1 MKSKKSS
8 FTFNGSG
15 LDLLHNKYVLYISFF
30 FAILTAARYLLAN
43 NLEAV
48 GIFVIVGFLTTYFSK
63 NMIVVLLTTTIITNF
78 IVMVQNR
85 KSSMIEGMET
95 KADKPAD
102 ADDKAPGADTKGGL
116 INNNKKSG
124 GGVGRKDTTAS
135 GTVSAVNNVDASKV
149 IPISEVESPLN
160 KKKTINE
167 TMTQLRPASVG
178 AEADDPM
185 IALNPT
191 GMAKG
196 YDAQKEQAYN
206 ALSGLAGGVGGA
218 NNTQM
223 QAEMINNLKTIEPI
237 LKTAE
242 NFLDKFENSSI
253 SKMFANMGNI
263 PGMSL
268 LTGGMGSK
276 ANPAPVGA
284 ES

>member
-8 FTFNGSG
+8 FTFNGNG

-30 FAILTAARYLLAN
+30 FAILTAARYLLGN

-63 NMIVVLLTTTIITNF
+63 NMIVVLLTTTILTNF

-95 KADKPAD
+95 QADKPTD
-102 ADDKAPGADTKGGL
+102 DKPADDKAPGTDTKGGL
-116 INNNKKSG
+116 INNKSG
-124 GGVGRKDTTAS
+124 GGVGRKDTTVS
-135 GTVSAVNNVDASKV
+135 GTVSAVNTADASKV
-149 IPISEVESPLN
+149 VAKPILN
-160 KKKTINE
+160 KKE

-185 IALNPT
+185 IALNPA

-206 ALSGLAGGVGGA
+206 ALSGLTGGAGGA
-218 NNTQM
+218 NNVQM

>member
-95 KADKPAD
+95 KADKPVD

-149 IPISEVESPLN
+149 VANPILN
-160 KKKTINE
+160 KKE

-185 IALNPT
+185 IALNPA

>member
-8 FTFNGSG
+8 FTFNGNG

-30 FAILTAARYLLAN
+30 FAILTAARYLLGN

-63 NMIVVLLTTTIITNF
+63 NMIVVLLTTTILTNF

-95 KADKPAD
+95 QADKPAD
-102 ADDKAPGADTKGGL
+102 DKPADDKAPGTDTKGGL
-116 INNNKKSG
+116 INNKSG
-124 GGVGRKDTTAS
+124 GGVGRKDQAS
-135 GTVSAVNNVDASKV
+135 GTLSAVHTAEGSKV
-149 IPISEVESPLN
+149 VPASDAKPVLN
-160 KKKTINE
+160 KKEN
-167 TMTQLRPASVG
+167 MTQLRPASVG

-185 IALNPT
+185 IALNPA

-206 ALSGLAGGVGGA
+206 ALSGLTGGAGGA
-218 NNTQM
+218 NNVQM

>member
-102 ADDKAPGADTKGGL
+102 DKAPGADTKGGL

-124 GGVGRKDTTAS
+124 GGVGRNDTTAS

-149 IPISEVESPLN
+149 VANPILN
-160 KKKTINE
+160 KKE

-185 IALNPT
+185 IALNPA

>member
-8 FTFNGSG
+8 FAFNGSG

-30 FAILTAARYLLAN
+30 FAIFTAARYLLGN

-63 NMIVVLLTTTIITNF
+63 NMIVVLLTTTVLTNF

-85 KSSMIEGMET
+85 KYSTIEGMET
-95 KADKPAD
+95 NAEKPAD
-102 ADDKAPGADTKGGL
+102 DKKADSPDTKGHVNG
-116 INNNKKSG
+116 NKSG
-124 GGVGRKDTTAS
+124 GGTAS
-135 GTVSAVNNVDASKV
+135 ATVSATNVASASKV
-149 IPISEVESPLN
+149 VPASDVKPVLN
-160 KKKTINE
+160 KKTSTE
-167 TMTQLRPASVG
+167 TMSQLTPASVG

-185 IALNPT
+185 IASNSG

-196 YDAQKEQAYN
+196 YEAQKEQAYN
-206 ALSGLAGGVGGA
+206 ALSSITGGAAGGA
-218 NNTQM
+218 NNAQI
-223 QAEMINNLKTIEPI
+223 QADMINNLKTIEPI

-242 NFLDKFENSSI
+242 KFLDKFENSSI
-253 SKMFANMGNI
+253 SKMFANMGSI

-268 LTGGMGSK
+268 LTGGFG
-276 ANPAPVGA
+276 ATPNPAPVGA